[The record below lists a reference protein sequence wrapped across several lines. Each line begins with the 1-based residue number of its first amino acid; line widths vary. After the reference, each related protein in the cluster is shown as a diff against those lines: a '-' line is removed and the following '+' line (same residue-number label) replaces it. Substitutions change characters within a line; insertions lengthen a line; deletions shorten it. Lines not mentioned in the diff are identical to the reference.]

1 MAVID
6 QVLPDLIFGTVF
18 GLTGSQSI
26 VITRRTGAT
35 GDPDD
40 LSEYGAS
47 PESQTLTCGAPWP
60 YKEAIGSPD
69 AYKRDLGVAEAQT
82 EVSGRD
88 PNFVFAPRHGMY
100 ATLDG
105 QSWLLVDVHHDL
117 DADTYRLL
125 MRRS

>member
-1 MAVID
+1 MALID
-6 QVLPDLIFGTVF
+6 QQLPDLIFGTVY
-18 GLTGSQSI
+18 GLTGSQLI

-35 GDPDD
+35 GDPDT
-40 LSEYGAS
+40 LEESGAS
-47 PESQTLTCGAPWP
+47 PESQTLKCGAPWP
-60 YKEAIGSPD
+60 YTEAIGSPGV
-69 AYKRDLGVAEAQT
+69 YRELGVAEAQT